1 MSDGLRVG
9 VVVSTFNGTITEGL
23 RRGALDELER
33 LGVTEPTVVE
43 VPGALE
49 LPVIARTLVDTGHDC
64 VVALGAV
71 IEGETDH
78 YHHVATQAM
87 AGLMQVSVASGRPVG
102 IGLLTVRDI
111 AHAVERSRPGGGTKG
126 AEAARAA
133 VEAARVVASLR
144 AASPGP
150 DD

>member
-1 MSDGLRVG
+1 K
-9 VVVSTFNGTITEGL
+9 
-23 RRGALDELER
+23 

-43 VPGALE
+43 VLGALE
-49 LPVIARTLVDTGHDC
+49 LPVIARALVDADHDC

-78 YHHVATQAM
+78 YHHVATQSM
-87 AGLMQVSVASGRPVG
+87 AGLMQVSVDSGRPVG

-111 AHAVERSRPGGGTKG
+111 GHAVERSRPGAGNKG

-133 VEAARVVASLR
+133 IEATRVVASLR
-144 AASPGP
+144 AAPPGP
-150 DD
+150 ND